1 MERKQS
7 FYLIFSLLLV
17 GTLRSCKVIFSSL
30 DDDNNGNGIGGCA
43 TIAPDSDNNY
53 VFDFDG
59 SGQLKRF
66 SPANSTNHED
76 ALFFAFNGKAQNNN
90 YRSCG
95 SENSGNSGTMEERC
109 LLLERAPAPYQF
121 LSATVDHEVRFGLY
135 ELSDGEQ
142 PTVGAIKLSRKL
154 VESQTS
160 QRAPVLCVEN
170 IQFIDNTLAIDKE
183 TAEEPWPFPK
193 DPGIDQNYPTYL
205 PDELPAP
212 GILRGEIRITTKDH
226 GVIVLKDDSSIPPLP
241 VNCTKVPLQTSGT
254 YDFQYVSVG
263 DLVLRSAKDVIQG
276 ASDNDQIGFYLAT
289 GKAIRDCTGKCSLGP
304 VNPRFEFA
312 RTINDDHSI
321 NLSIAGL
328 RMNSGNHQ
336 EFEVPSFG
344 TVHLSA
350 KRILD
355 PKTGSPVTP
364 PDSLCIKKLKM
375 DVALYP
381 FDSRA
386 VGSLK
391 GPVSV
396 SLRDFGVIELK

>member
-1 MERKQS
+1 MKKKQLLC
-7 FYLIFSLLLV
+7 LIFSLLLV
-17 GTLRSCKVIFSSL
+17 GTLSSCKVIFSTL

-43 TIAPDSDNNY
+43 TITPDSDNNY

-59 SGQLKRF
+59 SGHLKQF
-66 SPANSTNHED
+66 PPSDFQIHED
-76 ALFFAFNGKAQNNN
+76 ALFFKFRGTAQNHN
-90 YRSCG
+90 YKSCTG
-95 SENSGNSGTMEERC
+95 GNMEQRC

-121 LSATVDHEVRFGLY
+121 LSTTEDHEVRFGLY
-135 ELSDGEQ
+135 QLSDGEQ
-142 PTVGAIKLSRKL
+142 QTVGTIQLSRKL

-160 QRAPVLCVEN
+160 RRAPVLCVEN
-170 IQFIDNTLAIDKE
+170 IQFIDNTLAIDRESAK
-183 TAEEPWPFPK
+183 EPWPFPK
-193 DPGIDQNYPTYL
+193 DPSIDQNFPTYL

-226 GVIVLKDDSSIPPLP
+226 GIITLKDDSSLPPP
-241 VNCTKVPLQTSGT
+241 PANCTKVPLQASGT
-254 YDFQYVSVG
+254 YDFQYISVG
-263 DLVLRSAKDVIQG
+263 DLILRSAKDVVQG
-276 ASDNDQIGFYLAT
+276 ASESDQIGFYLAT
-289 GKAIRDCTGKCSLGP
+289 GKAIENCTGRCPLDP

-328 RMNSGNHQ
+328 RIDSGNHQ
-336 EFEVPSFG
+336 KFEVPSSG
-344 TVHLSA
+344 TIRLSA

-355 PKTGSPVTP
+355 PKTSRPVAP
-364 PDSLCIKKLKM
+364 PDSLCIEKLKM
-375 DVALYP
+375 DVSLYP

-396 SLRDFGVIELK
+396 YLRDFGVIELE

>member
-1 MERKQS
+1 MEKKQS
-7 FYLIFSLLLV
+7 LCLIFSLLLV
-17 GTLRSCKVIFSSL
+17 GSLSSCKVIFSTL

-66 SPANSTNHED
+66 SPANSQNHGD
-76 ALFFAFNGKAQNNN
+76 ALFFKFKGTAQSNN
-90 YRSCG
+90 YRSC
-95 SENSGNSGTMEERC
+95 SIENREERC
-109 LLLERAPAPYQF
+109 LILERAPAPYQF
-121 LSATVDHEVRFGLY
+121 LSATADHEVRFGLY

-154 VESQTS
+154 IESQTS
-160 QRAPVLCVEN
+160 RRAPVLCVEN

-183 TAEEPWPFPK
+183 TAKEPWPLPK
-193 DPGIDQNYPTYL
+193 DPSIDQNYPTYF
-205 PDELPAP
+205 PDEFPAP
-212 GILRGEIRITTKDH
+212 GILRGEIRITTRDH
-226 GVIVLKDDSSIPPLP
+226 GVITLKDDSSLPPLP
-241 VNCTKVPLQTSGT
+241 VNCTRVPLQTSGT

-289 GKAIRDCTGKCSLGP
+289 GKAIKDCTGRCSLDP

-328 RMNSGNHQ
+328 RIDSENHQ
-336 EFEVPSFG
+336 EFAVPSFG
-344 TVHLSA
+344 VVRLSA

-355 PKTGSPVTP
+355 PKTGRPVTP
-364 PDSLCIKKLKM
+364 PDSLCIKELKM

-396 SLRDFGVIELK
+396 HLRDFGVIELK

>member
-1 MERKQS
+1 MVRKQS
-7 FYLIFSLLLV
+7 LCLVVLLLLV
-17 GTLRSCKVIFSSL
+17 GTLSSCKVIFSTL
-30 DDDNNGNGIGGCA
+30 DDDNDGNGIGGCA

-66 SPANSTNHED
+66 SPSPPQNHED
-76 ALFFAFNGKAQNNN
+76 GLFFKFNGTAQNNN
-90 YRSCG
+90 YRSC
-95 SENSGNSGTMEERC
+95 SSGNSGSMEERC
-109 LLLERAPAPYQF
+109 MLLERAPAPYQF
-121 LSATVDHEVRFGLY
+121 LSTTENHEVRFGLY

-142 PTVGAIKLSRKL
+142 PSVGAIKISRKL

-160 QRAPVLCVEN
+160 RIAPVLCVES
-170 IQFIDNTLAIDKE
+170 IQFIDNNLAIDKE
-183 TAEEPWPFPK
+183 TAEEPWPFPR
-193 DPGIDQNYPTYL
+193 DPSIDQNYPTYL

-226 GVIVLKDDSSIPPLP
+226 GVITLKDDSSLPPLP
-241 VNCTKVPLQTSGT
+241 SNCTKVPLQASGT
-254 YDFQYVSVG
+254 YDFQYISVG

-276 ASDNDQIGFYLAT
+276 ASESDQVGLYLAT
-289 GKAIRDCTGKCSLGP
+289 GKAIENCTGRCPLDP

-312 RTINDDHSI
+312 RAINDDHSI

-328 RMNSGNHQ
+328 RIDSGNHQ
-336 EFEVPSFG
+336 KFEVPSSG
-344 TVHLSA
+344 IIRLSA

-355 PKTGSPVTP
+355 PKTSRPVAP
-364 PDSLCIKKLKM
+364 PDSLCIEKLKM
-375 DVALYP
+375 DVSLYP

-396 SLRDFGVIELK
+396 YLRDFGVIELE

>member
-1 MERKQS
+1 MEKKQS
-7 FYLIFSLLLV
+7 LCLIFSLLLV
-17 GTLRSCKVIFSSL
+17 GSLSSCKVIFSTL
-30 DDDNNGNGIGGCA
+30 DDDKNVNGVGGCA
-43 TIAPDSDNNY
+43 RITPDFDNSY

-59 SGQLKRF
+59 SGQLKQF
-66 SPANSTNHED
+66 SSAPAQIHED
-76 ALFFAFNGKAQNNN
+76 ALFFKFKGEAKNNN
-90 YRSCG
+90 YRSC
-95 SENSGNSGTMEERC
+95 SSGNMEERC

-121 LSATVDHEVRFGLY
+121 LSATSDHEVRFGLY
-135 ELSDGEQ
+135 DLSDGEQ
-142 PTVGAIKLSRKL
+142 PTVGSIKLSRKL

-160 QRAPVLCVEN
+160 QGAPALCVEN

-183 TAEEPWPFPK
+183 TAKEPWTFPE
-193 DPGIDQNYPTYL
+193 DPNIGQNSPTIL
-205 PDELPAP
+205 PGDLPAP

-226 GVIVLKDDSSIPPLP
+226 GVITLKDDSSLPPLP
-241 VNCTKVPLQTSGT
+241 VNCTKVARQASGT

-263 DLVLRSAKDVIQG
+263 DLVLRSAKEVIQG
-276 ASDNDQIGFYLAT
+276 ASDNDLIGFYLAT
-289 GKAIRDCTGKCSLGP
+289 GKAIKDCTGRCSLGP

-328 RMNSGNHQ
+328 RIDSGNHQ
-336 EFEVPSFG
+336 EFAVPSFG
-344 TVHLSA
+344 VVRLSA
-350 KRILD
+350 NRILD
-355 PKTGSPVTP
+355 PKTGRPVTP
-364 PDSLCIKKLKM
+364 PDSLCIKELKM

-396 SLRDFGVIELK
+396 NLRDFGVIELK